1 MTARSCVPA
10 EPSGRAADRVPD
22 CAPSEWRPLKSD
34 GAPSEWRPLRSDGVP
49 SESAD
54 SAFEREV
61 ERHYRH
67 NALVNV
73 LDGTFFWCGM
83 SFITAR
89 TILPLYVSHLTDSK
103 LLIGLISLLA
113 NTGWLL
119 PQLFTANWTQRLPR
133 KKFAVVNVGLFTERL
148 PLLLMVPAA
157 WLATRSSTLALA
169 AFFLLLAW
177 HAFGAGLVAVGWQ
190 DMLAKIIPAD
200 RRGRF
205 LGITNFGGTGTGVL
219 GAVAAGWLLDR
230 YEFPYG
236 YLLSFAAAGVL
247 IFISWM
253 FVSLTREPVQVSQ
266 DPPVSQ
272 REYWRR
278 LPAIIRADP
287 NFRRYLLSQIVN
299 TLAGMAVGFL
309 AVYAVERWQ
318 LPDSQAGSFTASML
332 IGQSLSNLLF
342 GVLAD
347 RYGHKMVLELST
359 LCSALAVGLASLAP
373 APAWF
378 YAVFALIGAS
388 TAGFMLSGM
397 MIAFEFSSPDMRPTY
412 IGLNNTVGGVAAA
425 IAPLIGGWL
434 AGAMGYRV
442 LFFVAFAIGLAGFA
456 ILRWWVREPRQSH
469 AAMSVEEP

>member
-1 MTARSCVPA
+1 MTAQSCAPA
-10 EPSGRAADRVPD
+10 EPSGCAADRVLD
-22 CAPSEWRPLKSD
+22 C
-34 GAPSEWRPLRSDGVP
+34 APSEWRPLRSDGVP

-177 HAFGAGLVAVGWQ
+177 HAFGAGAVAVGWQ

-205 LGITNFGGTGTGVL
+205 LGITNFAGTGTGVL
-219 GAVAAGWLLDR
+219 GAAAAGWLLDR
-230 YEFPYG
+230 YMFPYG
-236 YLLSFAAAGVL
+236 YLLSFAVAGVL
-247 IFISWM
+247 IFASWV
-253 FVSLTREPVQVSQ
+253 FLSLTREPVQVSKEA
-266 DPPVSQ
+266 PVSQ

-287 NFRRYLLSQIVN
+287 NFRRYLLSQVVN
-299 TLAGMAVGFL
+299 TLAGMAIGFL
-309 AVYAVERWQ
+309 AVYAVDRWQ
-318 LPDSQAGSFTASML
+318 LPDGQAGSFTASML
-332 IGQSLSNLLF
+332 IGQSLTNLLF

-347 RYGHKMVLELST
+347 RHGHKLVLELST
-359 LCSALAVGLASLAP
+359 LCSAFAVGLASLAP

-434 AGAMGYRV
+434 ASAVGYRV
-442 LFFVAFAIGLAGFA
+442 LFVVAFAIGLAGFA
-456 ILRWWVREPRQSH
+456 VLRWWVRDPRQ
-469 AAMSVEEP
+469 AVMRDA